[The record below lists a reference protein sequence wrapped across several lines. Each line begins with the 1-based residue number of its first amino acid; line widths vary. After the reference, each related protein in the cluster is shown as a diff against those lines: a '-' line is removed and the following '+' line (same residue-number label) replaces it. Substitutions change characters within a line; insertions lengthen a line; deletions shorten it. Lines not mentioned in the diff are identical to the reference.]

1 MDRLEAAKVFV
12 AIVERGSMISA
23 ANALDMSRSMVT
35 RYLSEM
41 EDWSGAR
48 LLHRS
53 TRSLSLTPAGEQ
65 VLDYCHRLLELANE
79 VPAVSH
85 AGVAIP
91 RGLLRISCSQ
101 FMAHQILA
109 PVVRQ
114 YLASYPQA
122 SVNFHVSSQTVD
134 LVAERIDL
142 AIRITNE
149 LDPNLIARRL
159 GECESVVCAAP
170 SYLASRAAIT
180 HPEDL
185 TQHNCLTY
193 SYFGDVMWRFT
204 KLGTISNTMPD
215 SQLNQSQL
223 NQNQLNQSSLN
234 QSTLN
239 QSTLNQSTLNQSEL
253 GQAFNIP
260 VKGNFSANDSMVVLN
275 ATLAGEGI
283 AMQPV
288 WAVKPYLD
296 SGQLVPLLTE
306 FKPQSLGVYGVYQ
319 SRKHMQPALRVM
331 MDMLVAY
338 FSSLK

>member
-12 AIVERGSMISA
+12 TIVERGSMVSA

-41 EDWSGAR
+41 EEWSGAR

-85 AGVAIP
+85 ASVAIP

-101 FMAHQILA
+101 FLAHQILA
-109 PVVRQ
+109 PVVHQ

-122 SVNFHVSSQTVD
+122 SVNIHVSSQTVD

-170 SYLASRAAIT
+170 SYLAARAAVL

-193 SYFGDVMWRFT
+193 SYFGDVMWRFYQT
-204 KLGTISNTMPD
+204 DLAAKQTQALNVEPKSDQGQAANQVLNM
-215 SQLNQSQL
+215 SQ
-223 NQNQLNQSSLN
+223 
-234 QSTLN
+234 
-239 QSTLNQSTLNQSEL
+239 
-253 GQAFNIP
+253 GQAFNVP
-260 VKGNFSANDSMVVLN
+260 VNGNFSANDSMVVLN

-283 AMQPV
+283 AMQPR
-288 WAVKPYLD
+288 WAAKPYLD

-306 FKPQSLGVYGVYQ
+306 FMPQSLGVYGVYQ

-338 FSSLK
+338 FASLKS

>member
-12 AIVERGSMISA
+12 TIVERGSMISA

-41 EDWSGAR
+41 EEWSGAR

-85 AGVAIP
+85 AAVAIP

-101 FMAHQILA
+101 FLAHQILA
-109 PVVRQ
+109 PVVQQ

-170 SYLASRAAIT
+170 SYLAARAAVL

-193 SYFGDVMWRFT
+193 SYFGDVMWRFYQT
-204 KLGTISNTMPD
+204 DVVAKQAQALNSDPKSN
-215 SQLNQSQL
+215 Q
-223 NQNQLNQSSLN
+223 
-234 QSTLN
+234 
-239 QSTLNQSTLNQSEL
+239 
-253 GQAFNIP
+253 GQAFNVP
-260 VKGNFSANDSMVVLN
+260 VNGNFSANDSMVVLN

-288 WAVKPYLD
+288 WAAKPYLD

-338 FSSLK
+338 FASLN

>member
-12 AIVERGSMISA
+12 TIVERGSMISA

-85 AGVAIP
+85 AGVTIP

-170 SYLASRAAIT
+170 SYLAARAAVL

-193 SYFGDVMWRFT
+193 SYFGDVMWRFYQT
-204 KLGTISNTMPD
+204 DVGAKQAQALNPESK
-215 SQLNQSQL
+215 LNQ
-223 NQNQLNQSSLN
+223 
-234 QSTLN
+234 
-239 QSTLNQSTLNQSEL
+239 
-253 GQAFNIP
+253 GQAFNVP
-260 VKGNFSANDSMVVLN
+260 VDGNFSANDSMVVLN

-283 AMQPV
+283 AMQPL
-288 WAVKPYLD
+288 WAAKPYLD

-338 FSSLK
+338 FASLNLNSASLK

>member
-12 AIVERGSMISA
+12 TIVERGSMISA

-41 EDWSGAR
+41 EEWSGAR

-85 AGVAIP
+85 ASVAIP

-101 FMAHQILA
+101 FLAHQILA
-109 PVVRQ
+109 PVVQQ

-170 SYLASRAAIT
+170 SYLAARAAVL

-193 SYFGDVMWRFT
+193 SYFGDVMWRFYKT
-204 KLGTISNTMPD
+204 DVGAKQAQALNSDPKSN
-215 SQLNQSQL
+215 Q
-223 NQNQLNQSSLN
+223 
-234 QSTLN
+234 
-239 QSTLNQSTLNQSEL
+239 
-253 GQAFNIP
+253 GQVFNVP
-260 VKGNFSANDSMVVLN
+260 VNGNFSANDSMVVLN

-288 WAVKPYLD
+288 WAAKPYLD

-306 FKPQSLGVYGVYQ
+306 FKPLSLGVYGVYQ

-338 FSSLK
+338 FASLN

>member
-53 TRSLSLTPAGEQ
+53 TRSLSLTSAGEQ

-170 SYLASRAAIT
+170 SYLAARAAVL

-193 SYFGDVMWRFT
+193 SYFGDVMWRFYQT
-204 KLGTISNTMPD
+204 DLGAKEAHALNSE
-215 SQLNQSQL
+215 SKLNQ
-223 NQNQLNQSSLN
+223 
-234 QSTLN
+234 
-239 QSTLNQSTLNQSEL
+239 
-253 GQAFNIP
+253 GQAFNVP
-260 VKGNFSANDSMVVLN
+260 VNGNFSANDSMVVLN

-283 AMQPV
+283 AMQPL
-288 WAVKPYLD
+288 WAAKPYLD

-338 FSSLK
+338 FASLK

>member
-12 AIVERGSMISA
+12 TIVERGSMVSA

-41 EDWSGAR
+41 EEWSGAR

-85 AGVAIP
+85 AAVAIP

-101 FMAHQILA
+101 FLAHQILA
-109 PVVRQ
+109 PVVQQ

-170 SYLASRAAIT
+170 SYLAARAAVL

-193 SYFGDVMWRFT
+193 SYFGDVMWRFYKT
-204 KLGTISNTMPD
+204 DVGAKQAQALNSDPKSN
-215 SQLNQSQL
+215 Q
-223 NQNQLNQSSLN
+223 
-234 QSTLN
+234 
-239 QSTLNQSTLNQSEL
+239 
-253 GQAFNIP
+253 GQVFNVP
-260 VKGNFSANDSMVVLN
+260 VNGNFSANDSMVVLN

-288 WAVKPYLD
+288 WAAKPYLD

-338 FSSLK
+338 FASLN

>member
-12 AIVERGSMISA
+12 TIVERGSMVSA

-41 EDWSGAR
+41 EEWSGAR

-79 VPAVSH
+79 VPAVNH
-85 AGVAIP
+85 AAVAIP

-101 FMAHQILA
+101 FLAHQILA

-122 SVNFHVSSQTVD
+122 SVNLHVSSQTVD

-170 SYLASRAAIT
+170 SYLAARAAVL

-193 SYFGDVMWRFT
+193 SYFGDVMWRFYQT
-204 KLGTISNTMPD
+204 AVAVK
-215 SQLNQSQL
+215 QHQALNSDP
-223 NQNQLNQSSLN
+223 
-234 QSTLN
+234 TLN
-239 QSTLNQSTLNQSEL
+239 Q
-253 GQAFNIP
+253 GQAFNVP
-260 VKGNFSANDSMVVLN
+260 VNGNFSANDSMVVLN
-275 ATLAGEGI
+275 ARLAGEGI
-283 AMQPV
+283 AMQPL
-288 WAVKPYLD
+288 WAAKPYLD
-296 SGQLVPLLTE
+296 SGQLVPLLTK
-306 FKPQSLGVYGVYQ
+306 FTPQSLGVYGVYQ

-338 FSSLK
+338 FASLK

>member
-12 AIVERGSMISA
+12 TIVERGSMISA

-41 EDWSGAR
+41 EEWSGAR

-85 AGVAIP
+85 AAVAIP

-101 FMAHQILA
+101 FLAHQILA
-109 PVVRQ
+109 PVVQQ
-114 YLASYPQA
+114 YLAIYPQA

-170 SYLASRAAIT
+170 SYLAARAAVL

-193 SYFGDVMWRFT
+193 SYFGDVMWCFYKT
-204 KLGTISNTMPD
+204 DVGAKQAQALNSDPKSN
-215 SQLNQSQL
+215 Q
-223 NQNQLNQSSLN
+223 
-234 QSTLN
+234 
-239 QSTLNQSTLNQSEL
+239 
-253 GQAFNIP
+253 GQAFNVP
-260 VKGNFSANDSMVVLN
+260 VNGNFSANDSMVVLN

-288 WAVKPYLD
+288 WAANPYLD

-319 SRKHMQPALRVM
+319 FRKHMEPALRVM
-331 MDMLVAY
+331 MDMLVVY
-338 FSSLK
+338 FASLN

>member
-12 AIVERGSMISA
+12 TIVERGSMISA

-41 EDWSGAR
+41 EEWSGAR

-85 AGVAIP
+85 ASVAIP

-101 FMAHQILA
+101 FLAHQILA
-109 PVVRQ
+109 PVVQQ

-170 SYLASRAAIT
+170 SYLAARAAVL

-193 SYFGDVMWRFT
+193 SYFGDVMWRFYQSDVAAKQAQT
-204 KLGTISNTMPD
+204 QNSDPK
-215 SQLNQSQL
+215 LNQ
-223 NQNQLNQSSLN
+223 
-234 QSTLN
+234 
-239 QSTLNQSTLNQSEL
+239 
-253 GQAFNIP
+253 GQVFNVP
-260 VKGNFSANDSMVVLN
+260 VNGNFSANDSMVVLN

-288 WAVKPYLD
+288 WAAKPYLD

-338 FSSLK
+338 FASLN

>member
-12 AIVERGSMISA
+12 TIVERGSMISA

-41 EDWSGAR
+41 EEWSGAR

-85 AGVAIP
+85 AAVAIP

-101 FMAHQILA
+101 FLAHQILA

-122 SVNFHVSSQTVD
+122 SVNIHVSSQTVD

-170 SYLASRAAIT
+170 SYLAARAAVL

-193 SYFGDVMWRFT
+193 SYFGDVMWRFYQSDVAA
-204 KLGTISNTMPD
+204 KQALVQHSD
-215 SQLNQSQL
+215 LKLNQ
-223 NQNQLNQSSLN
+223 
-234 QSTLN
+234 
-239 QSTLNQSTLNQSEL
+239 
-253 GQAFNIP
+253 GKAFNVP
-260 VKGNFSANDSMVVLN
+260 VNGNFSANDSMVVLN

-283 AMQPV
+283 AMQPL
-288 WAVKPYLD
+288 WAAKSYLD

-338 FSSLK
+338 FASLK

>member
-12 AIVERGSMISA
+12 TIVERGSMISA

-41 EDWSGAR
+41 EEWSGAR

-85 AGVAIP
+85 AAVAIP

-101 FMAHQILA
+101 FLAHQILA
-109 PVVRQ
+109 PVVQQ
-114 YLASYPQA
+114 YLAGYPQA

-170 SYLASRAAIT
+170 SYLAARAAVL

-193 SYFGDVMWRFT
+193 SYFGDVMWRFYKT
-204 KLGTISNTMPD
+204 DVGAKQAQALNSDPKSN
-215 SQLNQSQL
+215 Q
-223 NQNQLNQSSLN
+223 
-234 QSTLN
+234 
-239 QSTLNQSTLNQSEL
+239 
-253 GQAFNIP
+253 GQAFNVP
-260 VKGNFSANDSMVVLN
+260 VNGNFSANDSMVVLN

-283 AMQPV
+283 AMQPL

-338 FSSLK
+338 FASLN

>member
-12 AIVERGSMISA
+12 TIVERGSMISA

-41 EDWSGAR
+41 EEWSGAR

-85 AGVAIP
+85 AAVAIP

-101 FMAHQILA
+101 FLAHQILA
-109 PVVRQ
+109 PVVQQ

-170 SYLASRAAIT
+170 SYLAARAAVL

-193 SYFGDVMWRFT
+193 SYFGDVMWRFYRT
-204 KLGTISNTMPD
+204 DVVAKQAQALNSDPKSN
-215 SQLNQSQL
+215 Q
-223 NQNQLNQSSLN
+223 
-234 QSTLN
+234 
-239 QSTLNQSTLNQSEL
+239 
-253 GQAFNIP
+253 GQAFNVP
-260 VKGNFSANDSMVVLN
+260 VNGNFSANDSMVVLN

-288 WAVKPYLD
+288 WAAKPYLD

-338 FSSLK
+338 FGSLK

>member
-12 AIVERGSMISA
+12 TIVERGSMISA

-41 EDWSGAR
+41 EEWSGAR

-85 AGVAIP
+85 AAVAIP

-101 FMAHQILA
+101 FLAHQILA
-109 PVVRQ
+109 PVVCQ

-170 SYLASRAAIT
+170 SYLAARAAVL

-193 SYFGDVMWRFT
+193 SYFGDVMWRFYQT
-204 KLGTISNTMPD
+204 DLAAKQTQALNADPK
-215 SQLNQSQL
+215 LNQ
-223 NQNQLNQSSLN
+223 
-234 QSTLN
+234 
-239 QSTLNQSTLNQSEL
+239 
-253 GQAFNIP
+253 GQAFNVP
-260 VKGNFSANDSMVVLN
+260 VNGNFSANDSMVVLN

-283 AMQPV
+283 AMQPL
-288 WAVKPYLD
+288 WAAKPYLD

-306 FKPQSLGVYGVYQ
+306 FMPQSLGVYGVYQ

-338 FSSLK
+338 FASLK

>member
-12 AIVERGSMISA
+12 TIVERGSMIGA
-23 ANALDMSRSMVT
+23 AEALDMSRSMVT
-35 RYLSEM
+35 RYLAEM
-41 EDWSGAR
+41 EEWSGAR

-53 TRSLSLTPAGEQ
+53 TRRLSLTGAGEQ

-85 AGVAIP
+85 ASVAIP

-109 PVVRQ
+109 PVVQQ
-114 YLASYPQA
+114 YLANYPQA

-204 KLGTISNTMPD
+204 QVSSASNKM
-215 SQLNQSQL
+215 QG
-223 NQNQLNQSSLN
+223 
-234 QSTLN
+234 
-239 QSTLNQSTLNQSEL
+239 SEL
-253 GQAFNIP
+253 GQALNIP
-260 VKGNFSANDSMVVLN
+260 VKGNLSANDSMVVLN

-283 AMQPV
+283 AMQPL
-288 WAVKPYLD
+288 WAAKPYLD

-338 FSSLK
+338 FASLK

>member
-12 AIVERGSMISA
+12 TIVERGSMIGA
-23 ANALDMSRSMVT
+23 AEALDMSRSMVT

-41 EDWSGAR
+41 EEWSGAR

-53 TRSLSLTPAGEQ
+53 TRRLSLTSAGEQ
-65 VLDYCHRLLELANE
+65 VLDYCQRLLELAQE

-85 AGVAIP
+85 AQSAQP

-101 FMAHQILA
+101 FMAHLIL
-109 PVVRQ
+109 PSVVRP
-114 YLASYPQA
+114 YLAQYPQA

-134 LVAERIDL
+134 LVAERIDM

-149 LDPNLIARRL
+149 LDPSLIARRL

-170 SYLASRAAIT
+170 RYLASHSPIIQ
-180 HPEDL
+180 PEDL
-185 TQHNCLTY
+185 TRHNCLTY

-204 KLGTISNTMPD
+204 QIIHPD
-215 SQLNQSQL
+215 GKSAGQL
-223 NQNQLNQSSLN
+223 
-234 QSTLN
+234 
-239 QSTLNQSTLNQSEL
+239 
-253 GQAFNIP
+253 FNIP
-260 VKGNFSANDSMVVLN
+260 VRGNLSANDSMVVLN
-275 ATLAGEGI
+275 ATLAGEGV

-288 WAVKPYLD
+288 WAVKSYLN
-296 SGQLVPLLTE
+296 SGELVPLLRD

-338 FSSLK
+338 FASMNQHENSASLK

>member
-12 AIVERGSMISA
+12 TIVERGSMVSA

-41 EDWSGAR
+41 EEWSGAR

-85 AGVAIP
+85 ASVAIP

-101 FMAHQILA
+101 FLAHQILA

-122 SVNFHVSSQTVD
+122 SVNIHVSSQTVD

-170 SYLASRAAIT
+170 SYLTARAAVV

-193 SYFGDVMWRFT
+193 SYFGDVMWRFYQADVAA
-204 KLGTISNTMPD
+204 K
-215 SQLNQSQL
+215 QAQALNSDL
-223 NQNQLNQSSLN
+223 
-234 QSTLN
+234 TLN
-239 QSTLNQSTLNQSEL
+239 Q
-253 GQAFNIP
+253 GQAFNVP
-260 VKGNFSANDSMVVLN
+260 VNGNFSANDSMVVLN

-283 AMQPV
+283 AMQPL
-288 WAVKPYLD
+288 WAAKPYLD

-306 FKPQSLGVYGVYQ
+306 FMPQSLGVYGVYQ

-338 FSSLK
+338 FASLN

>member
-12 AIVERGSMISA
+12 TIVERGSMISA

-41 EDWSGAR
+41 EEWSGAR

-85 AGVAIP
+85 AAVAIP

-101 FMAHQILA
+101 FLAHQILA
-109 PVVRQ
+109 PVVQQ

-170 SYLASRAAIT
+170 SYLAARAAVL

-193 SYFGDVMWRFT
+193 SYFGDVMWRFYQT
-204 KLGTISNTMPD
+204 DVVAKQAQALNSDPKSN
-215 SQLNQSQL
+215 Q
-223 NQNQLNQSSLN
+223 
-234 QSTLN
+234 
-239 QSTLNQSTLNQSEL
+239 
-253 GQAFNIP
+253 GQVFNVP
-260 VKGNFSANDSMVVLN
+260 VNGNFSANDSMVVLN

-288 WAVKPYLD
+288 WAAKPYLD
-296 SGQLVPLLTE
+296 SGQLVPLLMK

-338 FSSLK
+338 FASLN

>member
-53 TRSLSLTPAGEQ
+53 TRSLSLTSAGEQ

-170 SYLASRAAIT
+170 SYLAARAAVL

-193 SYFGDVMWRFT
+193 SYFGDVMWRFYQT
-204 KLGTISNTMPD
+204 DLVAKQAHALNSE
-215 SQLNQSQL
+215 SKLNQAKL
-223 NQNQLNQSSLN
+223 NQGEANQ
-234 QSTLN
+234 
-239 QSTLNQSTLNQSEL
+239 
-253 GQAFNIP
+253 GQAFNVP
-260 VKGNFSANDSMVVLN
+260 VNGNFSANDSMVVLN

-283 AMQPV
+283 AMQPL
-288 WAVKPYLD
+288 WAAKPYLD

-338 FSSLK
+338 FASLK

>member
-12 AIVERGSMISA
+12 TIVERGSMISA

-41 EDWSGAR
+41 EEWSGAR

-85 AGVAIP
+85 AAVAIP

-101 FMAHQILA
+101 FLAHQILA
-109 PVVRQ
+109 PVVQQ

-170 SYLASRAAIT
+170 SYLAARAAVL

-193 SYFGDVMWRFT
+193 SYFGDVMWRFYQT
-204 KLGTISNTMPD
+204 DVGAKQAQALNSDPKSN
-215 SQLNQSQL
+215 Q
-223 NQNQLNQSSLN
+223 
-234 QSTLN
+234 
-239 QSTLNQSTLNQSEL
+239 
-253 GQAFNIP
+253 GQAFNVP
-260 VKGNFSANDSMVVLN
+260 VNGNFSANDSMVVLN

-288 WAVKPYLD
+288 WAAKPYLD

-338 FSSLK
+338 FASLN

>member
-12 AIVERGSMISA
+12 TIVERGSMVSA

-41 EDWSGAR
+41 EEWSGAR

-85 AGVAIP
+85 AAVAIP

-101 FMAHQILA
+101 FLAHQILA
-109 PVVRQ
+109 PVVHQ

-122 SVNFHVSSQTVD
+122 SVNIHVSSQTVD

-170 SYLASRAAIT
+170 SYLAARAAVL

-193 SYFGDVMWRFT
+193 SYFGDVMWRFYKT
-204 KLGTISNTMPD
+204 DVGAKQAQALNSDPKSN
-215 SQLNQSQL
+215 Q
-223 NQNQLNQSSLN
+223 
-234 QSTLN
+234 
-239 QSTLNQSTLNQSEL
+239 
-253 GQAFNIP
+253 GQVFNVP
-260 VKGNFSANDSMVVLN
+260 VNGNFSANDSMVVLN

-288 WAVKPYLD
+288 WAAKPYLD

-306 FKPQSLGVYGVYQ
+306 FMPQSLGVYGVYQ

-338 FSSLK
+338 FASLK

>member
-12 AIVERGSMISA
+12 TIVERGSMISA
-23 ANALDMSRSMVT
+23 ANALNMSRSMVT

-41 EDWSGAR
+41 EEWSGAR

-85 AGVAIP
+85 ASVAIP

-101 FMAHQILA
+101 FLAHQILT

-114 YLASYPQA
+114 YLANYPQA
-122 SVNFHVSSQTVD
+122 SVNIHVSSQTVD
-134 LVAERIDL
+134 LIAERIDL

-170 SYLASRAAIT
+170 SYLATRAAVL

-193 SYFGDVMWRFT
+193 SYFGDVMWRFYQT
-204 KLGTISNTMPD
+204 DVGAKQLQSLNSESKLNQD
-215 SQLNQSQL
+215 QLNQGQL
-223 NQNQLNQSSLN
+223 NQ
-234 QSTLN
+234 
-239 QSTLNQSTLNQSEL
+239 
-253 GQAFNIP
+253 GQAFNVP
-260 VKGNFSANDSMVVLN
+260 VNGNFSANDSMVVLN
-275 ATLAGEGI
+275 ATLTGEGI
-283 AMQPV
+283 AMQPL
-288 WAVKPYLD
+288 WAAKPYLD

-338 FSSLK
+338 FASLK

>member
-12 AIVERGSMISA
+12 TIVERGSMISA

-41 EDWSGAR
+41 EEWSGAR

-85 AGVAIP
+85 ASVAIP

-101 FMAHQILA
+101 FLAHQILA
-109 PVVRQ
+109 PVVHQ

-122 SVNFHVSSQTVD
+122 SVNIHVSSQTVD

-170 SYLASRAAIT
+170 SYLAARAAVL

-193 SYFGDVMWRFT
+193 SYFGDVMWRFYQADVAA
-204 KLGTISNTMPD
+204 KQAQALNSDPK
-215 SQLNQSQL
+215 LNQGQAANQVLNMSQ
-223 NQNQLNQSSLN
+223 
-234 QSTLN
+234 
-239 QSTLNQSTLNQSEL
+239 
-253 GQAFNIP
+253 GQAFNVP
-260 VKGNFSANDSMVVLN
+260 VNGNFSANDSMVVLN

-283 AMQPV
+283 AMQPL
-288 WAVKPYLD
+288 WAAKPYLD

-306 FKPQSLGVYGVYQ
+306 FMPQSLGVYGVYQ

-338 FSSLK
+338 FASLKS

>member
-12 AIVERGSMISA
+12 TIVERGSMISA

-41 EDWSGAR
+41 EEWSGAR

-85 AGVAIP
+85 AAVAIP

-101 FMAHQILA
+101 FLAHQILS
-109 PVVRQ
+109 PVVQQ

-170 SYLASRAAIT
+170 SYLAARAAVL

-193 SYFGDVMWRFT
+193 SYFGDVMWRFYKT
-204 KLGTISNTMPD
+204 DVGAKQAQALNSDPKSN
-215 SQLNQSQL
+215 Q
-223 NQNQLNQSSLN
+223 
-234 QSTLN
+234 
-239 QSTLNQSTLNQSEL
+239 
-253 GQAFNIP
+253 GQVFNVP
-260 VKGNFSANDSMVVLN
+260 VNGNFSANDSMVVLN

-288 WAVKPYLD
+288 WAAKPYLD

-331 MDMLVAY
+331 MDMLVTY
-338 FSSLK
+338 FASLN

>member
-12 AIVERGSMISA
+12 TIVERGSMVSA

-41 EDWSGAR
+41 EEWSGAR

-85 AGVAIP
+85 AAVAIP

-101 FMAHQILA
+101 FLAHQILA
-109 PVVRQ
+109 PVVQQ

-170 SYLASRAAIT
+170 SYLATRAPVL

-193 SYFGDVMWRFT
+193 SYFGDVMWRFYQT
-204 KLGTISNTMPD
+204 DLAARQALVQHSDPKLK
-215 SQLNQSQL
+215 Q
-223 NQNQLNQSSLN
+223 
-234 QSTLN
+234 
-239 QSTLNQSTLNQSEL
+239 
-253 GQAFNIP
+253 GQAFNVP
-260 VKGNFSANDSMVVLN
+260 VNGNFSANDSMVVLN

-288 WAVKPYLD
+288 WAAKPYLD

-338 FSSLK
+338 FASLK

>member
-12 AIVERGSMISA
+12 TIVERGSMISA
-23 ANALDMSRSMVT
+23 ANALDISRSMVT

-41 EDWSGAR
+41 EQWSGAR

-85 AGVAIP
+85 AAVAIP

-101 FMAHQILA
+101 FLAHQIFA
-109 PVVRQ
+109 PVVQQ

-122 SVNFHVSSQTVD
+122 SVNLHVSSQTVD

-170 SYLASRAAIT
+170 SYLAARAAVL

-185 TQHNCLTY
+185 IQHNCLTY
-193 SYFGDVMWRFT
+193 SYFGDVMWRFYQSDVGA
-204 KLGTISNTMPD
+204 KQVQMLNFDPK
-215 SQLNQSQL
+215 LNQ
-223 NQNQLNQSSLN
+223 
-234 QSTLN
+234 
-239 QSTLNQSTLNQSEL
+239 
-253 GQAFNIP
+253 GQVFNVP

-283 AMQPV
+283 AMQPL
-288 WAVKPYLD
+288 WAAKPYVD

-338 FSSLK
+338 FVSLK

>member
-12 AIVERGSMISA
+12 TIVERGSMIGA
-23 ANALDMSRSMVT
+23 AEALDMSRSMVT
-35 RYLSEM
+35 RYLAEM
-41 EDWSGAR
+41 EEWSGAR

-53 TRSLSLTPAGEQ
+53 TRRLSLTGAGEQ

-85 AGVAIP
+85 ASVAIP

-109 PVVRQ
+109 PVVQQ
-114 YLASYPQA
+114 YLANYPQA

-204 KLGTISNTMPD
+204 QVSSASNKM
-215 SQLNQSQL
+215 QG
-223 NQNQLNQSSLN
+223 
-234 QSTLN
+234 
-239 QSTLNQSTLNQSEL
+239 SEL
-253 GQAFNIP
+253 GQALNIP
-260 VKGNFSANDSMVVLN
+260 VKGNLSANDSMVVLN

-283 AMQPV
+283 AMQPL
-288 WAVKPYLD
+288 WAAKPYLD

-331 MDMLVAY
+331 MDMLVVY
-338 FSSLK
+338 FASLT

>member
-12 AIVERGSMISA
+12 TIVERGSMISA

-41 EDWSGAR
+41 EEWSGAR

-85 AGVAIP
+85 ASVAIP

-101 FMAHQILA
+101 FLAHQILA

-122 SVNFHVSSQTVD
+122 SVNIHVSSQTVD

-170 SYLASRAAIT
+170 SYLAARAAVL

-193 SYFGDVMWRFT
+193 SYFGDVMWRFYQAYVAA
-204 KLGTISNTMPD
+204 KQAQALNSDPK
-215 SQLNQSQL
+215 LNQGQAANQVLNMSQ
-223 NQNQLNQSSLN
+223 
-234 QSTLN
+234 
-239 QSTLNQSTLNQSEL
+239 
-253 GQAFNIP
+253 GQAFNVP
-260 VKGNFSANDSMVVLN
+260 VNGNFSANDSMVVLN

-283 AMQPV
+283 AMQPL
-288 WAVKPYLD
+288 WAAKPYLD

-306 FKPQSLGVYGVYQ
+306 FMPQSLGVYGVYQ

-338 FSSLK
+338 FASLKS

>member
-12 AIVERGSMISA
+12 TIVERGSMISA

-41 EDWSGAR
+41 EEWSGAR

-85 AGVAIP
+85 AAVAIP

-101 FMAHQILA
+101 FLAHQILA
-109 PVVRQ
+109 PVVQQ
-114 YLASYPQA
+114 YLASYSQA

-170 SYLASRAAIT
+170 SYLAARAAVL

-193 SYFGDVMWRFT
+193 SYFGDVMWRFYKT
-204 KLGTISNTMPD
+204 DVGPKQAQALNSDPKSN
-215 SQLNQSQL
+215 Q
-223 NQNQLNQSSLN
+223 
-234 QSTLN
+234 
-239 QSTLNQSTLNQSEL
+239 
-253 GQAFNIP
+253 GQAFNVP
-260 VKGNFSANDSMVVLN
+260 VNGNFSANDSMVVLN

-288 WAVKPYLD
+288 WAAKPYLD

-338 FSSLK
+338 FASLK

>member
-12 AIVERGSMISA
+12 TIVERGSMISA

-41 EDWSGAR
+41 EEWSGAR

-85 AGVAIP
+85 ASVAIP

-101 FMAHQILA
+101 FLAHQILA
-109 PVVRQ
+109 PVVHQ

-122 SVNFHVSSQTVD
+122 SVNIHVSSQTVD

-170 SYLASRAAIT
+170 SYLAARAAVL

-193 SYFGDVMWRFT
+193 SYFGDVMWRFYQT
-204 KLGTISNTMPD
+204 DLAAKQTQALNSDPK
-215 SQLNQSQL
+215 LNQ
-223 NQNQLNQSSLN
+223 
-234 QSTLN
+234 
-239 QSTLNQSTLNQSEL
+239 
-253 GQAFNIP
+253 GQAFNVP
-260 VKGNFSANDSMVVLN
+260 VNGNFSANDSMVVLN

-283 AMQPV
+283 AMQPL
-288 WAVKPYLD
+288 WAAKPYLD

-306 FKPQSLGVYGVYQ
+306 FMPQSLGVYGVYQ

-338 FSSLK
+338 FASLKS

>member
-12 AIVERGSMISA
+12 TIVERGSMVSA

-41 EDWSGAR
+41 EEWSGAR

-85 AGVAIP
+85 ASVAIP

-101 FMAHQILA
+101 FLAHQILA

-122 SVNFHVSSQTVD
+122 SVNIHVSSQTVD

-170 SYLASRAAIT
+170 SYLAARAAVL

-193 SYFGDVMWRFT
+193 SYFGDVMWRFYQT
-204 KLGTISNTMPD
+204 DVAAKQALVQHSD
-215 SQLNQSQL
+215 LKLNQ
-223 NQNQLNQSSLN
+223 
-234 QSTLN
+234 
-239 QSTLNQSTLNQSEL
+239 
-253 GQAFNIP
+253 GKAFNVP
-260 VKGNFSANDSMVVLN
+260 VNGNFSANDSMVVLN

-283 AMQPV
+283 AMQPL
-288 WAVKPYLD
+288 WAAKPYLD

-338 FSSLK
+338 FASLK